1 MIYQHG
7 DVVALRG
14 STSVPLPCRVLTA
27 VAVESGDE
35 SPQLLELEPLGRRWT
50 AGTILLR
57 LDSAVTPVA
66 ARQTLRSG
74 GDRRPAIVL
83 PGGRQGAVDG

>member
-14 STSVPLPCRVLTA
+14 PALAPTACRVLTA
-27 VAVESGDE
+27 VAVEDSE
-35 SPQLLELEPLGRRWT
+35 EPQQLLELEPLGKRWT

-66 ARQTLRSG
+66 ARQTLRDG
-74 GDRRPAIVL
+74 GTLRPAIAL
-83 PGGRQGAVDG
+83 SGDARAVD